1 MVLTS
6 GVKRIEILTFFNVK
20 MGVESPKSKPRRGNF
35 GAKRGQK
42 IRKFWIGGQKEDKN
56 SKKNPATIEFQ

>member
-1 MVLTS
+1 MMLTS
-6 GVKRIEILTFFNVK
+6 GVKRMDNLTFFNIEK
-20 MGVESPKSKPRRGNF
+20 GIAYPKSSPRRGYF

-56 SKKNPATIEFQ
+56 

>member
-1 MVLTS
+1 MMLIS
-6 GVKRIEILTFFNVK
+6 GVKRVDILIFFNIGI
-20 MGVESPKSKPRRGNF
+20 GVVYQNSRPRRGYL

-56 SKKNPATIEFQ
+56 

>member
-1 MVLTS
+1 MLTS
-6 GVKRIEILTFFNVK
+6 GVKRVDNLTFFNI
-20 MGVESPKSKPRRGNF
+20 EISIASPKSRPRRGNF